1 MFLGEM
7 SCNPAFGGIG
17 KGHLMKEVDALDG
30 ICCRIC
36 DISGIQYKVSTST
49 ASNLSKPFLTLHGQ
63 DQGCITPRQIRKS
76 LSSKKAYLK
85 GESRGF

>member
-49 ASNLSKPFLTLHGQ
+49 ASNLSQLFLRFMVKTKVVLRPG
-63 DQGCITPRQIRKS
+63 KS
-76 LSSKKAYLK
+76 GKVYHLK
-85 GESRGF
+85 RPI